1 MKIHELGS
9 IVGIGITLRLVVGRF
24 SASEELVGCIHLAL
38 IFIKAWI
45 EEERHA
51 IPGGWIL
58 SKCLVGGGD
67 VGKGLGVQLD
77 SFPGLANLDAKD
89 QIVIVGEVR
98 GEGRDAAWVGDNL
111 GDPGVHRRLL
121 PPVRFVQFRH
131 SDLSI
136 MLVEG

>member
-1 MKIHELGS
+1 MLG
-9 IVGIGITLRLVVGRF
+9 VRLAAGQVIQSTFCTR
-24 SASEELVGCIHLAL
+24 EELVGCIHLAL

-89 QIVIVGEVR
+89 QIVIVAGVR
-98 GEGRDAAWVGDNL
+98 GEGRDAACVGDNL

-121 PPVRFVQFRH
+121 PPARFVQFRH